1 MCIES
6 YDLSFLIIT
15 ANCRHPE
22 LLELLS
28 TSSNESVP
36 IVEVSDYTTPVEGT
50 TVTFSCPSG
59 LALIGSHSAT
69 CTGNGEWKPDPRLLM
84 CIGE

>member
-1 MCIES
+1 MFIMCI
-6 YDLSFLIIT
+6 
-15 ANCRHPE
+15 ANCGHPE
-22 LLELLS
+22 MTLLLS

-36 IVEVSDYTTPVEGT
+36 IVEVSDYTTPVEGA

-59 LALIGSHSAT
+59 FALIGSHSAT